1 MMKNIPTEE
10 NILDAAKEEFL
21 QYGYMEAS
29 MRRIAA
35 KAGCTTGMLYYR
47 FKDKDELFTAL
58 VKEGADRFAEKFMTL
73 QQDFKNLP
81 GDIQIEGLFDY
92 SDDGM
97 GELNDILYR
106 YFDAFKLIV
115 CFGSGSSYENYTD
128 RLVDA
133 ETQSTFDFIRT
144 LKANG
149 HNVPP
154 IKEEMCHMLASAMM
168 NGIFEVVAH
177 DFSKEDTK
185 EYIYDLKRFFSA
197 GWAELFGMEYRSEM
211 RK

>member
-1 MMKNIPTEE
+1 MRNSPP
-10 NILDAAKEEFL
+10 
-21 QYGYMEAS
+21 YGFS
-29 MRRIAA
+29 VGNKRDDDLR
-35 KAGCTTGMLYYR
+35 TGHVAL

-115 CFGSGSSYENYTD
+115 CFGGGSSYENYTD

-154 IKEEMCHMLASAMM
+154 IKEEMCHMLASA
-168 NGIFEVVAH
+168 
-177 DFSKEDTK
+177 SCWT
-185 EYIYDLKRFFSA
+185 DLRPLANYRA
-197 GWAELFGMEYRSEM
+197 GLA
-211 RK
+211 

>member
-115 CFGSGSSYENYTD
+115 CFGGGDRKSTRLNSSHL
-128 RLVDA
+128 R
-133 ETQSTFDFIRT
+133 
-144 LKANG
+144 
-149 HNVPP
+149 
-154 IKEEMCHMLASAMM
+154 
-168 NGIFEVVAH
+168 
-177 DFSKEDTK
+177 
-185 EYIYDLKRFFSA
+185 
-197 GWAELFGMEYRSEM
+197 
-211 RK
+211 